1 VCPVEC
7 IPRNPEHLESAEQLK
22 QKYHALMAAKN
33 G

>member
-7 IPRNPEHLESAEQLK
+7 IPRNPEHPESPEQLL
-22 QKYHALMAAKN
+22 QKYHALTAAKN